1 MSDTK
6 SLKTLTALMEEK
18 NLQECIYTIHIHVQC
33 FSLCS
38 IANVVRMNVK
48 LFKLNGV

>member
-18 NLQECIYTIHIHVQC
+18 NLQECIYTIYIRVQC
-33 FSLCS
+33 FSLWC
-38 IANVVRMNVK
+38 IANGVRMNVK
-48 LFKLNGV
+48 RFKWNGV